1 MGFFMGVP
9 SQYARYF
16 YNIFRVGKFITK
28 TMIKAM
34 VRKWVLLLLVCT
46 SFGLQAQRKP
56 KIKGNRSV
64 IEVNKELPPFN
75 SIRLVDDLV
84 LTLKRTLE
92 PGYSITAD
100 DNLIDILKFKVED
113 STLIVSSFYQVTAKK
128 KLDITIRYN
137 QLKAISLLDG
147 SIRSDDLVKSETL
160 KIEATGFSKL
170 HVNADAEL
178 VQILMD
184 GNTTG
189 NFNIRADS
197 LHTTM
202 HNKADVNIYYDGY
215 KNHLEIDGT
224 ASLFLEGTTDF
235 FSLEMM
241 GNTNLK
247 GQNFE
252 AQEIQAVIGAS
263 ANVQLFA
270 VVQLNLSQSG
280 SSKCYLYGDP
290 KIRMTTFADTSALYK
305 RNK

>member
-1 MGFFMGVP
+1 MGFFMGKP
-9 SQYARYF
+9 LHNARYF
-16 YNIFRVGKFITK
+16 YNIFRVGKYRTK
-28 TMIKAM
+28 TMIKDMA
-34 VRKWVLLLLVCT
+34 RKWLLVILMCI

-64 IEVNKELPPFN
+64 IEVNKELPAFN

-84 LTLKRTLE
+84 LTLKRTSE
-92 PGYSITAD
+92 PGYTITAD

-137 QLKAISLLDG
+137 QLQSISLLDG
-147 SIRSDDLVKSETL
+147 SIRSDDLIKSETL
-160 KIEATGFSKL
+160 IIEATGFSKL
-170 HVNADAEL
+170 NINSDAEL
-178 VQILMD
+178 VQIRMD

-189 NFNIRADS
+189 SFNVRADS
-197 LHTTM
+197 LHTTL

-215 KNHLEIDGT
+215 KNHLEMDDT
-224 ASLFLEGTTDF
+224 SSLFLEGTTDF
-235 FSLEMM
+235 FSLEMN

-252 AQEIQAVIGAS
+252 AQEVKALVGAS
-263 ANVQLFA
+263 SNAKLFA
-270 VVQLNLSQSG
+270 VVQLDLSQSG

-290 KIRMTTFADTSALYK
+290 KIAIAAFSDTSELYK
-305 RNK
+305 RNN